1 MNKIPTDD
9 LHMLEQICQTIYDKK
24 GFNAITLDVRPMETF
39 TDYFV
44 IAEGN
49 VEKHVQSLSKELQ
62 EVLREQ
68 GRHPVHVEGQRQGD
82 WVVLDFSEVVIHL
95 FIPDMRE
102 KYQLEHLWQQA
113 EIVDVPIHVGA
124 R

>member
-1 MNKIPTDD
+1 MNKIPADD

-24 GFNAITLDVRPMETF
+24 GFNAITLDVRPMETL

-49 VEKHVQSLSKELQ
+49 VEKHVQTLAKEIQAVLS
-62 EVLREQ
+62 EQ
-68 GRHPVHVEGQRQGD
+68 GRSAVHVEGLRVGD
-82 WVVLDFSEVVIHL
+82 WVVLDFCEVVVHL

-102 KYQLEHLWQQA
+102 KYELEQLWQQA
-113 EIVDVPIHVGA
+113 AIVDVPIQVGA

>member
-1 MNKIPTDD
+1 MNKLPVNDQR
-9 LHMLEQICQTIYDKK
+9 LLQQICQTIYDKK
-24 GFNAITLDVRPMETF
+24 GFNTITLDVRPLPTF

-49 VEKHVQSLSKELQ
+49 VEKHVQTLARELQ
-62 EVLREQ
+62 EVLREY
-68 GRHPVHVEGQRQGD
+68 GRQPVHVEGQRQGD
-82 WVVLDFSEVVIHL
+82 WVVLDFSEIVIHL

-102 KYQLEHLWQQA
+102 RYQLEQVWQQA
-113 EIVDVPIHVGA
+113 SIVDVPIQVGA

>member
-1 MNKIPTDD
+1 MNTVPASDQ
-9 LHMLEQICQTIYDKK
+9 HMLQQICQTIYDKK
-24 GFNAITLDVRPMETF
+24 GFNTITLDVRPMATL

-49 VEKHVQSLSKELQ
+49 VEKHVQTLARELQ
-62 EVLREQ
+62 EVLREY
-68 GRHPVHVEGQRQGD
+68 GRQPVHVEGQRQGD
-82 WVVLDFSEVVIHL
+82 WVVLDFSEIVIHL

-102 KYQLEHLWQQA
+102 RYQLEQVWQQA
-113 EIVDVPIHVGA
+113 SIVDVPIQVGA